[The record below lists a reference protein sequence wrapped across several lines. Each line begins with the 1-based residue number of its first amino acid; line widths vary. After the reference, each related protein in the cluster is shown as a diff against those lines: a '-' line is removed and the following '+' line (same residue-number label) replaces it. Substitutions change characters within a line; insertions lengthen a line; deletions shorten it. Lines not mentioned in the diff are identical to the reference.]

1 MQYQSTGNT
10 LKSYLF
16 KHFEMAFS
24 FAIILWVA
32 VAEQWLEWPLAVAVF
47 SIVLI
52 YRGRSVFKDAAE
64 INSRK
69 LTIDGEKVT
78 LTSATSEQVYAMQD
92 FKILLFKR
100 RAKKVAV
107 FVIMSEDKGFKIE
120 HYKDMERLF
129 EIFSQKVPMCKK
141 IPWWQRL

>member
-16 KHFEMAFS
+16 KHFEMAIS
-24 FAIILWVA
+24 FAVILWVA
-32 VAEQWLEWPLAVAVF
+32 VAEQWLQWPWAVAMLT
-47 SIVLI
+47 IVLI

-69 LTIDGEKVT
+69 LTIDGDKVT
-78 LTSATSEQVYAMQD
+78 LTSATSEQVYAMDD

-100 RAKKVAV
+100 RAKKVVV
-107 FVIMSEDKGFKIE
+107 FVVMSEDRGFKIE
-120 HYKDMERLF
+120 HYKDMDRLF
-129 EIFSQKVPMCKK
+129 EILSQKVPMCKK